1 MRRIDIIKRASK
13 NLKRS
18 KIRTLLTS
26 LAIAVGS
33 TTIAL
38 SLAAGKGASN
48 YLDTIV
54 SANADKNAIQ
64 VTRKVE
70 LNEKNKVN
78 KYEEKEESVEEKKA
92 KSLKDYTFDNNDIE
106 KLKKVEGVKKVN
118 GVNNIG
124 IEYFQLANSNNKY
137 IGSIAPKIDES
148 SIELSQGKQKSIKN
162 IQNGTVVIAK
172 AYAEALSKNPQDLIG
187 KTIRLGFKKTNG
199 EKFTKDFI
207 IAGIDNGKYDAFVYY
222 RENIVMSTE
231 DMTKLAQIQSGNNY
245 YGYISVIVNDSSK
258 AEEIANKIKEL
269 DGGSRYEALSF
280 KQVASVMSQA
290 LAILQYG
297 LIGFGMLA
305 ILASVFGI
313 INTQYISVL
322 ERTREIGLMK
332 SLGLK
337 SKDVSRLFRYEAALI
352 GFLGGVI
359 GVTIASLFTLLN
371 PAISSA
377 IGLREGTKLL
387 IMDWPASIVLI
398 ISLMLVAIISGYFP
412 SRKAAK
418 LNPIEALRTE

>member
-70 LNEKNKVN
+70 RNEKDKVN
-78 KYEEKEESVEEKKA
+78 KYEEKEETIEEKKA
-92 KSLKDYTFDNNDIE
+92 KSLKDYTFDNSDIE

-124 IEYFQLANSNNKY
+124 IEYFQLADSKDKY
-137 IGSIAPKIDES
+137 IGSIKPKIDES

-162 IQNGTVVIAK
+162 IQNGTVVVAK
-172 AYAEALSKNPQDLIG
+172 SYAEALSKNPQDLIG

-222 RENIVMSTE
+222 KENIVMSTE

-280 KQVASVMSQA
+280 KRVASVMSQA

-398 ISLMLVAIISGYFP
+398 ISLMLVAIVSGYFP

>member
-70 LNEKNKVN
+70 LNKKDKIN

-92 KSLKDYTFDNNDIE
+92 KSLKDYTFDNSDIE

-124 IEYFQLANSNNKY
+124 IEYFQLADSKDKY
-137 IGSIAPKIDES
+137 IGSIKPKIDES

-162 IQNGTVVIAK
+162 IQNGTVVVAK
-172 AYAEALSKNPQDLIG
+172 SYAEALSKNPQDLIG

-222 RENIVMSTE
+222 KENIVMSTE

>member
-70 LNEKNKVN
+70 LNKKDKIN

-92 KSLKDYTFDNNDIE
+92 KSLKDYTFDNSDIE

-124 IEYFQLANSNNKY
+124 IEYFQLADSKDKY

-222 RENIVMSTE
+222 KENIVMSTE

-398 ISLMLVAIISGYFP
+398 ISLMLVAIVSGYFP

>member
-70 LNEKNKVN
+70 LNKKDKIN
-78 KYEEKEESVEEKKA
+78 KYEEKEESIEEKKA
-92 KSLKDYTFDNNDIE
+92 KSLKDYTFDNSDIE

-124 IEYFQLANSNNKY
+124 IEYFQLADSKDKY

-222 RENIVMSTE
+222 KENIVMSTE
-231 DMTKLAQIQSGNNY
+231 DMTELAQIQSGNNY
-245 YGYISVIVNDSSK
+245 YGYIYVIVNDSSK

-269 DGGSRYEALSF
+269 DGGSRYNALSF

-359 GVTIASLFTLLN
+359 GVIIAS
-371 PAISSA
+371 
-377 IGLREGTKLL
+377 
-387 IMDWPASIVLI
+387 
-398 ISLMLVAIISGYFP
+398 
-412 SRKAAK
+412 
-418 LNPIEALRTE
+418 